1 MTGDNRLGR
10 GLGALMVDEDDEFSA
25 VGEYILCDIDAI
37 EPNPYQPRKEMD
49 PDALRDLSASIREK
63 GVLQPLVVTVDED
76 DMDKYVL
83 VAGERRLRASKL
95 AGLKDVPV
103 IVRDVSVQDRLE
115 LALIENIQ
123 RENLN
128 AIEEALAYRQL
139 VDVFSLTQEDVAKRV
154 GKKRSTVANTLRL
167 LQLPEFAKEDVAN
180 GRLSMGHARVL
191 LSLQSEDEMK
201 RLRDT
206 IIKKRL
212 TVRQAEGVVKNVKKK
227 VRAIRQKSQ
236 GNIIPTSYC
245 RTLSNDIVKAF
256 DTKATIVQNG
266 SRGKIEIEYYS
277 LDDLERIHGIISRLA
292 AE

>member
-1 MTGDNRLGR
+1 MGLGR
-10 GLGALMVDEDDEFSA
+10 GLEALMIDEDDEFSA

-37 EPNPYQPRKEMD
+37 EPNPYQPRKEMNK
-49 PDALRDLSASIREK
+49 DALRDLSASIKEK

-83 VAGERRLRASKL
+83 IAGERRLRASKL
-95 AGLKDVPV
+95 AGLEEVPV
-103 IVRDVSVQDRLE
+103 IVRDVCVQDRLE

-128 AIEEALAYRQL
+128 AIEEALAYDQL
-139 VDVFSLTQEDVAKRV
+139 VQEFSLTQDEVAKRV

-167 LQLPEFAKEDVAN
+167 LQLPQFAKDDVAS

-191 LSLQSEDEMK
+191 LSLPNEEEME
-201 RLRDT
+201 RLRNT

-212 TVRQAEGVVKNVKKK
+212 SVRQAEGAVKGVRKK
-227 VRAIRQKSQ
+227 VRATGRKPQ
-236 GNIIPTSYC
+236 GEEIPHSYC
-245 RTLSNDIVKAF
+245 QTLNDDIVRTF

-266 SRGKIEIEYYS
+266 SRGKIEIEYFS
-277 LDDLERIHGIISRLA
+277 LDDLERIHGLIASIA
-292 AE
+292 GE